1 MGAPLARPSPGAGH
15 AVHGIGRAIA
25 RSSTA
30 RGNRLPAV
38 ACLRSEPPR
47 GAAPTPVG
55 TPSCNPWSQANPGAG
70 VMSTRTMSEPSCGCC
85 LNQNTKIAAQAAEFT
100 PAGRSGVAQSSSP
113 RSRNALVSCT
123 RDCTPSFAW
132 WSVWPN
138 TTWVHP
144 AVPWTIGTEWAPL
157 LAFQAFGGRS
167 PTTARPS
174 RLQRRRRPPD
184 QTDQRTGRGDHGQ
197 WAPSHAGVT
206 RLHQH
211 WVAIP
216 HVIRWGESDDRL
228 LNIAPLSVAK
238 LFTSGGAVRAD
249 HSPE

>member
-1 MGAPLARPSPGAGH
+1 MVRRPHPWA
-15 AVHGIGRAIA
+15 
-25 RSSTA
+25 
-30 RGNRLPAV
+30 
-38 ACLRSEPPR
+38 
-47 GAAPTPVG
+47 
-55 TPSCNPWSQANPGAG
+55 PSCNPWSQANPGAG